1 VDTKNYNV
9 GIYILE
15 ELLEI
20 KNRNHSQGFK
30 MFFYIACCMYV
41 LYLVL
46 LLLRAYTELRSMP
59 YFGEI

>member
-1 VDTKNYNV
+1 
-9 GIYILE
+9 
-15 ELLEI
+15 
-20 KNRNHSQGFK
+20 

-59 YFGEI
+59 YFGET